1 MPAPTTSAVQSR
13 PPGAPWPLD
22 QAAGFLGV
30 SKRHLHRLIDCRKA
44 KALRIGRRV
53 LLADAEV
60 RRLAE
65 QGTD

>member
-1 MPAPTTSAVQSR
+1 MTTATTPAHR
-13 PPGAPWPLD
+13 PAGAPWPIRD
-22 QAAGFLGV
+22 AAAYLAI
-30 SKRHLHRLIDCRKA
+30 STRHLHRLIDGGKA

-65 QGTD
+65 QGTG